1 MVYDSPSKPGASE
14 NTMNC
19 GTGSRS
25 TTLAL
30 YLVLAYQLMTLEE
43 QEQSLHIPDEHNLN
57 VNLAALTNILG

>member
-1 MVYDSPSKPGASE
+1 
-14 NTMNC
+14 MNC

-43 QEQSLHIPDEHNLN
+43 QEQSLHIPDQHNLN